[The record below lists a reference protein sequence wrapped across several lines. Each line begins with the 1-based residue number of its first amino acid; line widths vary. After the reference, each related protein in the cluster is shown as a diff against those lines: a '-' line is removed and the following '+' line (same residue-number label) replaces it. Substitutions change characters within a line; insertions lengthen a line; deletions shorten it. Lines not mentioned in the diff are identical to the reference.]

1 MKDTSLQ
8 AYAALDTS
16 TSKRIIL
23 QTVNRRR
30 RGMTRRQ
37 IEEATGM
44 RSCQV
49 SGRVNELIKA
59 GVLAETTKAPCPV
72 SGRTAW
78 VVEVVR

>member
-8 AYAALDTS
+8 AYATLDTS

-23 QTVNRRR
+23 KAVKRQ
-30 RGMTRRQ
+30 GMTRRQ
-37 IEEATGM
+37 IEAVTGL